1 MNISPKQFNKYETC
15 LIRSAKFSKRSR
27 TWKFHSNP
35 QYRANLFLS
44 FWSLRFSFF
53 LDFSIC
59 RPFFSVIFTIK
70 SLWGAGGPAGNI
82 RIEPILSGLV
92 FQPIRIFDGTYKLCL
107 DDEILTDFYRIICH
121 IRQSNFIWFTH
132 QLLLTSYYILVL
144 FNYFVSF
151 LLNKR
156 PRITLAKF
164 VKLLYTTRSKKA
176 IHYHI

>member
-92 FQPIRIFDGTYKLCL
+92 FQPIRIFDGTYKLCF
-107 DDEILTDFYRIICH
+107 DDEILSDFYRIIC
-121 IRQSNFIWFTH
+121 QFKLNFNKNKT
-132 QLLLTSYYILVL
+132 LLYL
-144 FNYFVSF
+144 VSF
-151 LLNKR
+151 SYSIFIHLL
-156 PRITLAKF
+156 IISF
-164 VKLLYTTRSKKA
+164 Y
-176 IHYHI
+176 